1 MSPPY
6 MAYTSY
12 VKLKYFPAGT
22 TSFNVM
28 VVVAATVVVLVFVF
42 AITCMV
48 AKRRRNKA

>member
-1 MSPPY
+1 MPY
-6 MAYTSY
+6 TTYA
-12 VKLKYFPAGT
+12 KFKYLSAGT